1 MNIDKNIGGMKMTMD
16 EVKEVIQKLRKDGN
30 SDDEILYSFSRL
42 YFDDKIDLEAFDALV
57 NILGYHL
64 DDKFKKLSKKEQF
77 KWFKGER

>member
-1 MNIDKNIGGMKMTMD
+1 MTMD
-16 EVKEVIQKLRKDGN
+16 EVKEVIQKLRKEGN
-30 SDDEILYSFSRL
+30 RDDEILYSFSRL
-42 YFDDKIDLEAFDALV
+42 YFDNKIDFGAFDALV

>member
-1 MNIDKNIGGMKMTMD
+1 MNIDKNIWGMKMTMD
-16 EVKEVIQKLRKDGN
+16 EVKEVIQKLRKEGIC
-30 SDDEILYSFSRL
+30 DDEILYSFSRL

-64 DDKFKKLSKKEQF
+64 DDKFKKLSKKEQL

>member
-1 MNIDKNIGGMKMTMD
+1 MTMD

-42 YFDDKIDLEAFDALV
+42 YFDDKMDLEAFDALV

-64 DDKFKKLSKKEQF
+64 DDKFKKLSKKEQL

>member
-1 MNIDKNIGGMKMTMD
+1 MTMD

-30 SDDEILYSFSRL
+30 SDDKILYSFSRL
-42 YFDDKIDLEAFDALV
+42 YFDDKMDLEAFDALV

-64 DDKFKKLSKKEQF
+64 DDKFKKLSKKEQL

>member
-1 MNIDKNIGGMKMTMD
+1 MNIDKNIGGYENDYGWSKRSNSKIKN
-16 EVKEVIQKLRKDGN
+16 EGN

-42 YFDDKIDLEAFDALV
+42 YFDNKIDLEAFDALV

-64 DDKFKKLSKKEQF
+64 DEKFKKLSKKEQF

>member
-1 MNIDKNIGGMKMTMD
+1 MTID
-16 EVKEVIQKLRKDGN
+16 EVKEVIQKLRKEGN

-42 YFDDKIDLEAFDALV
+42 YFDNKIDLEAFDALV

-64 DDKFKKLSKKEQF
+64 DDKFKKLSKKEQL

>member
-1 MNIDKNIGGMKMTMD
+1 MTMD

-64 DDKFKKLSKKEQF
+64 DDKFKKLSKKEQL

>member
-1 MNIDKNIGGMKMTMD
+1 MTID
-16 EVKEVIQKLRKDGN
+16 EVKEVIQKLRKEGN

-42 YFDDKIDLEAFDALV
+42 YFDNKIDLEAFDALV

-64 DDKFKKLSKKEQF
+64 DDKFKMLSKKEQL

>member
-64 DDKFKKLSKKEQF
+64 DDKFKKLSKKEQL